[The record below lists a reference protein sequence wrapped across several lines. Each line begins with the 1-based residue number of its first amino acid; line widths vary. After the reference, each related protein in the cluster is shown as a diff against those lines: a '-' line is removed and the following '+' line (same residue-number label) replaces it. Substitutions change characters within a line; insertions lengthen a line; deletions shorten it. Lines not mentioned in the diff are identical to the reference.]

1 MVNGRKYSHPLW
13 EEGEKQLAWGHHS
26 GPTPPMES
34 LETQPYNSQPY
45 NLSLETQPYNLKCLL
60 TPNFTIVDKS
70 TDSLPIHLIKTGWPF
85 TRVMGFTEIQI
96 WYSRHNLTQL
106 DPKAQTI
113 DIVQKLQKMVDLSE
127 SMKT

>member
-1 MVNGRKYSHPLW
+1 MQLYAQSEKISGMEYCHPSLG
-13 EEGEKQLAWGHHS
+13 EGEKQLAWGNHS

-70 TDSLPIHLIKTGWPF
+70 VLKVEISIHLTNTGWPF

-96 WYSRHNLTQL
+96 
-106 DPKAQTI
+106 
-113 DIVQKLQKMVDLSE
+113 
-127 SMKT
+127 